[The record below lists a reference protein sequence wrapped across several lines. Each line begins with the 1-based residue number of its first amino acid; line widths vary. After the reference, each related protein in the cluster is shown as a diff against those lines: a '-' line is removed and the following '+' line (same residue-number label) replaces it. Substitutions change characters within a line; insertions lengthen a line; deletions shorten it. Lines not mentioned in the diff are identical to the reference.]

1 MKLYVLMTSLALIAG
16 ASLGYWTG
24 KGSAQTGFAS
34 GCSATGIVVVYDY
47 AAESHRHFHCFE
59 LEDLEAPGHP
69 EEPGRDNLFE
79 YQARLM
85 L

>member
-59 LEDLEAPGHP
+59 LEDLEGPVHP
-69 EEPGRDNLFE
+69 EEPGPDSRFE
-79 YQARLM
+79 YQARFTL
-85 L
+85 